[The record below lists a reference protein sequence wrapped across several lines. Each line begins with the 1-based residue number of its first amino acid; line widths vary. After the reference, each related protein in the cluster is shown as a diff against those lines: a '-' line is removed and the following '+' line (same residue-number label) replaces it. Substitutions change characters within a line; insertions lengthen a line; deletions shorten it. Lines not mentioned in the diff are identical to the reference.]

1 MNTLMLKPGLILLC
15 PLLLSACA
23 SDLPLVAAPP
33 IDNGCP
39 RVVPCSLPPAN
50 PRSNEGLSQEIDQLE
65 QAWHACAAQVDM
77 VVECQQ
83 QQEQKAHE

>member
-1 MNTLMLKPGLILLC
+1 MLKRGLILLC

-23 SDLPLVAAPP
+23 SGLQLPAAPP

-39 RVVPCSLPPAN
+39 RVIPCALPPAN
-50 PRSNEGLSQEIDQLE
+50 PKSNEGLSDEVDQLE

-77 VVECQQ
+77 IVDCQR
-83 QQEQKAHE
+83 QQEQSQHE

>member
-1 MNTLMLKPGLILLC
+1 MLKPGLILLC

-23 SDLPLVAAPP
+23 SDQPLVAAPP

-65 QAWHACAAQVDM
+65 PGLARLRRPGRHDSGMPATAGA
-77 VVECQQ
+77 
-83 QQEQKAHE
+83 KGA